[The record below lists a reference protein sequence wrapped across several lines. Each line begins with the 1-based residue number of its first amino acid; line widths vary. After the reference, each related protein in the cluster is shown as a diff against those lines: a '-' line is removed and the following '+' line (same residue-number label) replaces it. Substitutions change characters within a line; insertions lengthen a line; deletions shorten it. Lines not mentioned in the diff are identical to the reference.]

1 MKHNKHHEK
10 TFKSDGTSYVNEN
23 LPRPLSLSLSLAS
36 VLHCRRPGFLYSSP
50 FGKAR
55 ATRAIFSNAL

>member
-23 LPRPLSLSLSLAS
+23 LPRPLSLSLLPLFFIAGVQNFFIRLLLVKH
-36 VLHCRRPGFLYSSP
+36 VLRVPFSAMLY
-50 FGKAR
+50 K
-55 ATRAIFSNAL
+55 